1 MNSDTD
7 SNSEIF
13 RFRRIMQI
21 VDMWLLKGWR
31 RPKKQKVRESLS
43 IEKVMKFLSTDKEN
57 GKENDGEE

>member
-57 GKENDGEE
+57 GEEIDGKE